1 MAKAKPRRT
10 TPPQEPRLFDQ
21 ARDELFSH
29 ILRCGVL
36 EALPEHQK
44 EWFDDTMLYLA
55 ERYEDLSEEELGQL
69 RTLGERYCQ
78 PVANRPA
85 QSAETETETASVN

>member
-1 MAKAKPRRT
+1 MNKKKERRAPASAST
-10 TPPQEPRLFDQ
+10 FDQ

-29 ILRCGVL
+29 VLRCGVI

-44 EWFDDTMLYLA
+44 EWFDDTMQYLN
-55 ERYEDLSEEELGQL
+55 ERYDDLGEQELAQL

-78 PVANRPA
+78 PVQRRAEA
-85 QSAETETETASVN
+85 VASAAE

>member
-1 MAKAKPRRT
+1 MAKAKPRRPMPSST
-10 TPPQEPRLFDQ
+10 PRLIDQ
-21 ARDELFSH
+21 AREELFSH

-55 ERYEDLSEEELGQL
+55 ERYQDLSEEELGQL
-69 RTLGERYCQ
+69 RVLGERYCQ
-78 PVANRPA
+78 PVLGRAGAAPA
-85 QSAETETETASVN
+85 ESEVAAVN

>member
-1 MAKAKPRRT
+1 MAKGKTRRT
-10 TPPQEPRLFDQ
+10 PTAPRIFDQ

-55 ERYEDLSEEELGQL
+55 ERYEDLAEEELAQL
-69 RTLGERYCQ
+69 RVLGERYCQ
-78 PVANRPA
+78 PVVKGGAA
-85 QSAETETETASVN
+85 SETEAASVN

>member
-1 MAKAKPRRT
+1 MSKHSNHRKVQVPTAF
-10 TPPQEPRLFDQ
+10 EL

-36 EALPEHQK
+36 EAAEEHRK
-44 EWFDDTMLYLA
+44 EWFDDTMAYLG
-55 ERYEDLSEEELGQL
+55 ERYEELTPVQIREL

-78 PVANRPA
+78 PVVARPE
-85 QSAETETETASVN
+85 SVETAGVA

>member
-10 TPPQEPRLFDQ
+10 PPEPRLFDQ

-55 ERYEDLSEEELGQL
+55 ERYEGLTEEELGQL
-69 RTLGERYCQ
+69 RLLGERYCQ
-78 PVANRPA
+78 PVVNRPA
-85 QSAETETETASVN
+85 TAQTEAASVN

>member
-1 MAKAKPRRT
+1 MSKHSNRRKVQVPT
-10 TPPQEPRLFDQ
+10 AFEL

-36 EALPEHQK
+36 EAAEEHRK
-44 EWFDDTMLYLA
+44 DWFDDTMAYLG
-55 ERYEDLSEEELGQL
+55 ERYEELTPVQVQEL

-78 PVANRPA
+78 PVVSRPESVA
-85 QSAETETETASVN
+85 TAGVV

>member
-1 MAKAKPRRT
+1 MSKRSNHRKVHVPTAF
-10 TPPQEPRLFDQ
+10 EL

-36 EALPEHQK
+36 EAAEEHRT
-44 EWFDDTMLYLA
+44 EWFDDTMAYLA
-55 ERYEDLSEEELGQL
+55 ERYEELTAAQVREL

-78 PVANRPA
+78 PVQPRPER
-85 QSAETETETASVN
+85 AETAGVV

>member
-1 MAKAKPRRT
+1 MTKKKPRRVAT
-10 TPPQEPRLFDQ
+10 EFEQ

-44 EWFDDTMLYLA
+44 DWFDDTMQY
-55 ERYEDLSEEELGQL
+55 
-69 RTLGERYCQ
+69 LGERYARLTAEELAQLRVLGERYVQ
-78 PVANRPA
+78 PVVRRS
-85 QSAETETETASVN
+85 SALELATE

>member
-1 MAKAKPRRT
+1 MSKRSNRRKVVVPT
-10 TPPQEPRLFDQ
+10 AFEL

-36 EALPEHQK
+36 EAAEEHRK
-44 EWFDDTMLYLA
+44 DWFDDTMAYLG
-55 ERYEDLSEEELGQL
+55 ERYEELTPVQIREL

-78 PVANRPA
+78 PVVPRPE
-85 QSAETETETASVN
+85 SVTAGVV